1 MYSGTNE
8 MKLKINKKDKQKY
21 PSIWKLKTIPLN
33 NPCVKEEILRKVRKY
48 SKQMVMKT
56 HLNFF
61 FFLHTVGLVFSGRF
75 IALSTYLRKV
85 YKSKINDLEKSKLN
99 PNKQKGWNN
108 SKTIKQL
115 NKNKEDFRENLKQ
128 LQKKSSQ

>member
-56 HLNFF
+56 HLNLFF
-61 FFLHTVGLVFSGRF
+61 FAYSWISVQWE
-75 IALSTYLRKV
+75 V
-85 YKSKINDLEKSKLN
+85 YSVKYISQKSL
-99 PNKQKGWNN
+99 
-108 SKTIKQL
+108 
-115 NKNKEDFRENLKQ
+115 
-128 LQKKSSQ
+128 